1 MDMDPCDMVKFSLAI
16 EKDAVLSL
24 HWAMK
29 DISRMADSM
38 A

>member
-16 EKDAVLSL
+16 EYYAVLSL

-29 DISRMADSM
+29 DTSRMADSIV
-38 A
+38 